1 MLPSARLPLLFYNP
15 RMPTNDRIDAQAWL
29 DIRAGRAALAHLHSR
44 GLAPGDIACVPA
56 AAGGPK
62 GLALI
67 PLDGLLLGEWLR
79 DVRDLH
85 LIGASIGAW
94 RMAAASTADPLP
106 ALRRLSDGY
115 VAQRYPRNPGP
126 DYVSAECRKLARAV
140 LGAAVTIVP
149 RPGVRLS
156 IVTARARGALRGT
169 AGKRAFA
176 QAALANAVG
185 RSRLA
190 LHLERVV
197 FGARAASAGEAAHP
211 ASTPAIT
218 PAVTPFDAFGWTEV
232 DLNEANA
239 EDALLASGSIPL
251 VCAPVRNPAGA
262 PPGEYWDGGLIDYHL
277 HLPYER
283 LLDAPGTAP
292 RLVLYPHFVPHVTP
306 GWLDKHL
313 PWRRHPRASAW
324 LDRMLLI
331 APSRALLERLP
342 NRKLPDRNDFYRYGL
357 DHAARERD
365 WRRAIAESER
375 FAQAAMAWLARP
387 DPTIVRPL

>member
-1 MLPSARLPLLFYNP
+1 MASAELR
-15 RMPTNDRIDAQAWL
+15 DVAHWIEV
-29 DIRAGRAALAHLHSR
+29 RAGAAALAHLHAC
-44 GLAPGDIACVPA
+44 GLAPGDIGCVPA

-67 PLDGLLLGEWLR
+67 PLDRLLFGEWLR
-79 DVRDLH
+79 DVRGLH

-94 RMAAASTADPLP
+94 RMAAAATADPLP
-106 ALRRLSDGY
+106 ALQRLSDGY
-115 VAQRYPRNPGP
+115 VAQRYPRKPSP
-126 DYVSAECRKLARAV
+126 EFVSGECRKLARAA
-140 LGAAVTIVP
+140 LGAAGTVVP

-156 IVTARARGALRGT
+156 IVTARARGALRGA
-169 AGKRAFA
+169 AGRRAFA
-176 QAALANAVG
+176 QAALANAVD

-190 LHLERVV
+190 AHLERVV
-197 FGARAASAGEAAHP
+197 FGAADASAGEASHSAGALP
-211 ASTPAIT
+211 VA
-218 PAVTPFDAFGWTEV
+218 PFDAFGWTAVE
-232 DLNEANA
+232 LNEANA

-283 LLDAPGTAP
+283 LVDDPGAAP
-292 RLVLYPHFVPHVTP
+292 RLVLYPHFVPVVTP

-324 LDRMLLI
+324 LDRMLLVS
-331 APSRALLERLP
+331 PSRAMLERLP
-342 NRKLPDRNDFYRYGL
+342 NRKLPDRNDFYLYGL

-365 WRRAIAESER
+365 WRRAISESGR
-375 FAQAAMAWLARP
+375 FAEAAMAWLARP
-387 DPTIVRPL
+387 DPSIVRPL